1 MKIKKLK
8 ESLGNDLP
16 LKNEFKEFLE
26 EMINN
31 FDYSNVDGFFEEHG
45 IENKEEV
52 KKYLSLLKNIKIQ
65 F

>member
-45 IENKEEV
+45 IENEEEV
-52 KKYLSLLKNIKIQ
+52 EKYLSLLKNIKIQ